1 VAGFH
6 VCGPRAVRVDMLER
20 LADLIRALLNWRP
33 DPANPGTPPRGAT
46 GDGGFKATQEM
57 MSILGCSAAE
67 LGNVLKALGFW
78 SERRKIVPAIA
89 EQKTPEAAAAPA
101 RSNGADVGPV
111 GEAPRIAVETAA
123 PVPEAAEPVAEAVE
137 PIAEGVEPVPIAV
150 AATDPGAPA
159 VAIAAEA
166 PAEQW
171 EEVWRPRRKGRAFEA
186 GPERHKHQGQRPS
199 RARRA
204 HVTPAAPQPQEQKP
218 KPAPQQ
224 AKERPRRPER
234 RRGGSGERQDRPRVA
249 MHASPPSGKA
259 GFDPDSPFAALSS
272 LKAALEKRSQE

>member
-1 VAGFH
+1 
-6 VCGPRAVRVDMLER
+6 
-20 LADLIRALLNWRP
+20 
-33 DPANPGTPPRGAT
+33 
-46 GDGGFKATQEM
+46 
-57 MSILGCSAAE
+57 
-67 LGNVLKALGFW
+67 
-78 SERRKIVPAIA
+78 
-89 EQKTPEAAAAPA
+89 
-101 RSNGADVGPV
+101 
-111 GEAPRIAVETAA
+111 
-123 PVPEAAEPVAEAVE
+123 
-137 PIAEGVEPVPIAV
+137 
-150 AATDPGAPA
+150 

-204 HVTPAAPQPQEQKP
+204 HVTPAAPHPQEQKP

-234 RRGGSGERQDRPRVA
+234 RRSGPGERQERQRIA